1 MILLVG
7 SLLRKVQFPHA
18 GIKSTPKSYADMTST
33 EPVQSV
39 FEAEFIMEKDPTHRY
54 NLSSTYAPVRA
65 EFMELGLMEHTI
77 HPLN

>member
-1 MILLVG
+1 MILLGG

-18 GIKSTPKSYADMTST
+18 GISTPKSYADMTST

-54 NLSSTYAPVRA
+54 NLSSTYAPVHA
-65 EFMELGLMEHTI
+65 EFMELRFDGAYNSIL
-77 HPLN
+77 